1 MLLQNKVE
9 RLYDANSKEIHLL
22 FLGPGM
28 EIRYP
33 EFDCSS

>member
-9 RLYDANSKEIHLL
+9 RLYYANSREVHLPL
-22 FLGPGM
+22 LGTKM